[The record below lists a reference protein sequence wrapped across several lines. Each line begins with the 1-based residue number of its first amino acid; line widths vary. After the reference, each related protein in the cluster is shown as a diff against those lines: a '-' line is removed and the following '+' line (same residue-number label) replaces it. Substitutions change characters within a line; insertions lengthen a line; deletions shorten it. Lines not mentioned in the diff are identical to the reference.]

1 MIEEFHKR
9 LHQNIDLSPLL
20 EALNQI
26 PQLPAIDYH
35 PQLNDDEIQLLT
47 KILDHQE
54 LIRQD
59 KLQPKLIIEF
69 KQLIDQITLKESTFY
84 LSCVE
89 QFEKHVKNLDYHSQ
103 REISNWSLSNLS
115 IQSVQWI
122 LSNCILLPE
131 LNQTMIQ
138 KFQQLILNQ
147 LELIQQ
153 EEQIMDQVLFQSN
166 NIQVFV
172 KNENLILKSN
182 YHINRQS
189 EMINILVGFLTY
201 FNYINVDIQ
210 EFLIK
215 TISSKYR
222 QHFIALQN
230 PIFDE
235 VKVIEKYE
243 KQIKQCL
250 EQANLSEIIDKQY
263 QFTQLDKLKQNLIK
277 FKNHYVEAIDKLQF
291 KQQKQQNWNLGFFKS
306 KTETTQKIPN
316 QIFDQM
322 QNDWK
327 VLDTFLQNNTDKN
340 EQIYQ
345 LIFDHIRLLDVCLDY
360 KELQHN
366 FQSLNFYVTIYTQID
381 QRLIKLLHSWK
392 NELLIDYIYNIK
404 IKLRHYSFQASEF
417 IDI

>member
-9 LHQNIDLSPLL
+9 LHENIDLSPLL

-47 KILDHQE
+47 KILDLQE
-54 LIRQD
+54 QIRQD
-59 KLQPKLIIEF
+59 KLSSKLIVEF
-69 KQLIDQITLKESTFY
+69 KQLIDQITLKESMFY
-84 LSCVE
+84 LSCIE

-103 REISNWSLSNLS
+103 HEISNWSLQHLS
-115 IQSVQWI
+115 IQKVQWI

-131 LNQTMIQ
+131 LNSTMIQ
-138 KFQQLILNQ
+138 KFRQLILNQ
-147 LELIQQ
+147 LDLIQP
-153 EEQIMDQVLFQSN
+153 EESALDQVLFQSS

-172 KNENLILKSN
+172 SDGHLILKSN

-201 FNYINVDIQ
+201 FDYINIDIQ
-210 EFLIK
+210 DFLIK
-215 TISSKYR
+215 TISQKYR

-230 PIFDE
+230 PVFDE
-235 VKVIEKYE
+235 VKMMEKYG

-277 FKNHYVEAIDKLQF
+277 FKNQYVEAIEKLQF

-306 KTETTQKIPN
+306 KIETTQKIPN
-316 QIFDQM
+316 QIFDQL
-322 QNDWK
+322 QTDWK
-327 VLDTFLQNNTDKN
+327 TLDTFLKNNTDKN

-360 KELQHN
+360 KEVQHN

-381 QRLIKLLHSWK
+381 QQLIKLLHNWK

>member
-9 LHQNIDLSPLL
+9 LHENIDLSPLL

-26 PQLPAIDYH
+26 PQLPAIDYN

-47 KILDHQE
+47 KILDHHEQ
-54 LIRQD
+54 IRQD
-59 KLQPKLIIEF
+59 KLSSKLIAEF
-69 KQLIDQITLKESTFY
+69 KQLIDQITLKEYMFY
-84 LSCVE
+84 LSCIE

-103 REISNWSLSNLS
+103 HEISNWSLQHLS
-115 IQSVQWI
+115 IERVQWI
-122 LSNCILLPE
+122 ISNCILLPE
-131 LNQTMIQ
+131 LNSTMIQ
-138 KFQQLILNQ
+138 KFRQLILNQ
-147 LELIQQ
+147 LELIQP
-153 EEQIMDQVLFQSN
+153 EESTLDQVLFQTS

-172 KNENLILKSN
+172 SNGNLILKSN

-201 FNYINVDIQ
+201 FDYINIDIQ
-210 EFLIK
+210 DFLIK
-215 TISSKYR
+215 TISQKYR

-230 PIFDE
+230 PVFDE
-235 VKVIEKYE
+235 VKMMEKYG

-250 EQANLSEIIDKQY
+250 DQANLSEIIDKQY

-277 FKNHYVEAIDKLQF
+277 FKNQYVEAIEKLQF

-306 KTETTQKIPN
+306 KIETTQKIPN
-316 QIFDQM
+316 QIFDQL
-322 QNDWK
+322 QTDWK
-327 VLDTFLQNNTDKN
+327 TLDTFLKNNTDKN

-360 KELQHN
+360 KEVQHN

-381 QRLIKLLHSWK
+381 QQLIKLLKNWK
-392 NELLIDYIYNIK
+392 NDLLIDYIYNIK
-404 IKLRHYSFQASEF
+404 MKLRHYSFQASEF

>member
-9 LHQNIDLSPLL
+9 LHENIDLTPLL
-20 EALNQI
+20 QALNQI
-26 PQLPAIDYH
+26 PQLPTIDYH
-35 PQLNDDEIQLLT
+35 SQLTHDEIQILT
-47 KILDHQE
+47 KIFDHQE
-54 LIRQD
+54 LIRKD
-59 KLQPKLIIEF
+59 KLSSKLIIEF
-69 KQLIDQITLKESTFY
+69 KQLIDQIPHKESTFY
-84 LSCVE
+84 QSCIE

-103 REISNWSLSNLS
+103 HEISNWSLSIMP

-131 LNQTMIQ
+131 LYQTMIH

-147 LELIQQ
+147 LELIQP
-153 EEQIMDQVLFQSN
+153 EEQIAEQILFQSN
-166 NIQVFV
+166 NIQVFIQ
-172 KNENLILKSN
+172 NENIILKSN
-182 YHINRQS
+182 HHINKQS
-189 EMINILVGFLTY
+189 EMINILIGFLTY
-201 FNYINVDIQ
+201 FDYIKIDISD
-210 EFLIK
+210 FLIK

-222 QHFIALQN
+222 QYFITLQN

-235 VKVIEKYE
+235 VKIITKYE

-250 EQANLSEIIDKQY
+250 EFANLSEIIDKQY

-291 KQQKQQNWNLGFFKS
+291 KQQKQQNWNLSFFKS
-306 KTETTQKIPN
+306 KTENTQKVSN
-316 QIFDQM
+316 QVFDQL

-327 VLDTFLQNNTDKN
+327 ILDSFLENNTEKN

-360 KELQHN
+360 KYLQHN
-366 FQSLNFYVTIYTQID
+366 FQSLNFYVTIYSQMD
-381 QRLIKLLHSWK
+381 QKLIKLLQHWK
-392 NELLIDYIYNIK
+392 NELLIDYLYNIK
-404 IKLRHYSFQASEF
+404 IKLRQYSFQASEF